1 MTSIKY
7 TPCIGGNFKLSLWNA
22 DWTAV
27 LPTFLARSSSH
38 SSQFFESLSFP
49 VSSITLEWSNYGSF
63 LNGNLQNYL
72 SCERLAAFQDSV
84 MVLRSF
90 AQLAGGLVWATLIL
104 LRWIQK
110 QFIHPLAEW
119 WLESVLGT
127 YEESL
132 KSVIREAFSNLTRF
146 VNGFFAS
153 VVALFVNKDY
163 ANTLQ
168 TNYSRTAAWQSWWGE
183 NKQSTFNAMIRRDQG
198 RSSSD
203 GRQSG
208 SGKTSIT

>member
-1 MTSIKY
+1 
-7 TPCIGGNFKLSLWNA
+7 
-22 DWTAV
+22 
-27 LPTFLARSSSH
+27 
-38 SSQFFESLSFP
+38 
-49 VSSITLEWSNYGSF
+49 
-63 LNGNLQNYL
+63 
-72 SCERLAAFQDSV
+72 

-90 AQLAGGLVWATLIL
+90 AQLAGGLVWAALIL

-153 VVALFVNKDY
+153 VVALFVNKEY
-163 ANTLQ
+163 ASTLQ
-168 TNYSRTAAWQSWWGE
+168 TNYSRTAAWQSWWSE

-198 RSSSD
+198 RRSSD

-208 SGKTSIT
+208 SGETFID